1 MLLEP
6 RSRERFSTEQGK
18 RGKFDAKQDSRRGR
32 KPAAP
37 GPLRRF
43 GYLDKAREP
52 GVGETLIMSAVLP
65 SQARARRRRSGRC
78 YSWRF
83 RGVAVRFASA
93 CAVLRRRSK
102 ILPEKPLGEYDVEA
116 D

>member
-65 SQARARRRRSGRC
+65 SPGARSSTPFRPLLFVAVPRRRRALRQ
-78 YSWRF
+78 R
-83 RGVAVRFASA
+83 
-93 CAVLRRRSK
+93 LRR
-102 ILPEKPLGEYDVEA
+102 PPTPLEDSPGEALGRV
-116 D
+116 